1 MTTRQFDVVVV
12 GAGMIG
18 AAAAC
23 LFAEQGL
30 RVGVVEAGT
39 LDEVRDERVSAL
51 NIAAVNVLQT
61 IGVWAELSAR
71 ASRYETMRVWDSASA
86 ARIEFSAAG
95 LRVACL
101 GYLLHNREVIAALRA
116 KLRAS
121 YQVEMF
127 AQTELVSMSNGDGRV
142 DSNSDSASDINS
154 DDNRN
159 RHRIDNNDSLHLHLS
174 NGATIQTELLV
185 GADGAQSR
193 VRELCAIDS
202 SMVDFH
208 QDAIAAIV
216 QCEQSHQSIAR
227 QCFLSS
233 GPVAML
239 PLAQRQC
246 AVVWSC
252 DRGDG
257 ARNHHRN
264 HNVADELYALED
276 DAFCARLAAV
286 FGELGAMQLRAPR
299 RRFALMQ
306 RHAETYLGAS
316 TALIGDA
323 AHSIHP
329 LAGLGANLGFIDA
342 AALVETVGDA
352 RARKLRIGKRS
363 VLRRYERRRKGDNA
377 ATLSA
382 MLALR
387 KLFAAH
393 GAPMQTIR
401 AAGVCAVDACAP
413 LKHQLARRALGLSGD
428 LPAVCRGGV

>member
-1 MTTRQFDVVVV
+1 M
-12 GAGMIG
+12 
-18 AAAAC
+18 
-23 LFAEQGL
+23 

-61 IGVWAELSAR
+61 VGVWAELSAR
-71 ASRYETMRVWDSASA
+71 ASRYETMRVWDSAGA

-127 AQTELVSMSNGDGRV
+127 AQTELVSMSSGDGRV
-142 DSNSDSASDINS
+142 DSNSDNASDINRN
-154 DDNRN
+154 DN
-159 RHRIDNNDSLHLHLS
+159 IDNNDSLHLHLS

>member
-1 MTTRQFDVVVV
+1 M
-12 GAGMIG
+12 
-18 AAAAC
+18 
-23 LFAEQGL
+23 
-30 RVGVVEAGT
+30 
-39 LDEVRDERVSAL
+39 
-51 NIAAVNVLQT
+51 
-61 IGVWAELSAR
+61 
-71 ASRYETMRVWDSASA
+71 
-86 ARIEFSAAG
+86 
-95 LRVACL
+95 
-101 GYLLHNREVIAALRA
+101 
-116 KLRAS
+116 
-121 YQVEMF
+121 
-127 AQTELVSMSNGDGRV
+127 
-142 DSNSDSASDINS
+142 
-154 DDNRN
+154 
-159 RHRIDNNDSLHLHLS
+159 
-174 NGATIQTELLV
+174 
-185 GADGAQSR
+185 
-193 VRELCAIDS
+193 
-202 SMVDFH
+202 
-208 QDAIAAIV
+208 
-216 QCEQSHQSIAR
+216 
-227 QCFLSS
+227 
-233 GPVAML
+233 
-239 PLAQRQC
+239 
-246 AVVWSC
+246 VWSC

-257 ARNHHRN
+257 ARNYHRN
-264 HNVADELYALED
+264 HNVADELYALDD

-286 FGELGAMQLRAPR
+286 FGELSAMQLRAPR

-342 AALVETVGDA
+342 AALVETIGDA
-352 RARKLRIGKRS
+352 RARNLRIGKRS